1 MHIKIYF
8 QDKPLFLCDD
18 IDEAIAPYV
27 HHDDAVFVDEFSS
40 PAINA
45 MIHEMK
51 QKKVHAGI
59 LYHTNLDKLKKAVWK
74 KFLIVLAAGGLVM
87 DQHKHLLLI
96 HRKGK
101 WDLPKGK
108 LDKKESLEHCAVR
121 EVKEETGLKEVR
133 LIESLLTTYHVYDE
147 SGKHILKETHWY
159 LMHADGRQALHPQTD
174 EEINELKWIKSE
186 ELKEYLNKS
195 YPLIRDVLREAG
207 LVKQSN

>member
-18 IDEAIAPYV
+18 IDEAIVPYV

-45 MIHEMK
+45 MIHENK

-59 LYHTNLDKLKKAVWK
+59 LYHTNWDELKRAVWK
-74 KFLIVLAAGGLVM
+74 KFQVILAAGGLVM
-87 DQHKHLLLI
+87 DQHKQVLLI

-108 LDKKESLEHCAVR
+108 LDKKESLEACALR
-121 EVKEETGLKEVR
+121 EVKEETGLKE
-133 LIESLLTTYHVYDE
+133 
-147 SGKHILKETHWY
+147 
-159 LMHADGRQALHPQTD
+159 
-174 EEINELKWIKSE
+174 
-186 ELKEYLNKS
+186 
-195 YPLIRDVLREAG
+195 
-207 LVKQSN
+207 